1 MFGKYFMK
9 TRKNNVLIKRVNNSS
24 IVRLA
29 RAFLMVAMATRAKL
43 VEQT

>member
-1 MFGKYFMK
+1 MTPEKQ
-9 TRKNNVLIKRVNNSS
+9 LNNSEP
-24 IVRLA
+24 A